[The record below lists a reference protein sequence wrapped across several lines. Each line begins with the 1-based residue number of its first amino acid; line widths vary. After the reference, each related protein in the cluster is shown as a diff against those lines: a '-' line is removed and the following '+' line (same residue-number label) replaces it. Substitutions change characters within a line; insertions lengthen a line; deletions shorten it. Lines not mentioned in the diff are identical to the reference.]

1 MIEKVREYFKK
12 FGIENR
18 IRELG
23 ESSATVALA
32 AHALGVSE
40 GRIAKSMSFDLGGKY
55 IIIVLAGDVKI
66 DNHKFKEEFKVKA
79 KLIPFDTVGDITGH
93 AAGGVCPFAVNDGIS
108 VYLDDSLKKYET
120 VFPACGSGNS
130 AAEFTPEE
138 LQKYSQN
145 FVKWVDVSKNI
156 EQ

>member
-32 AHALGVSE
+32 AHALGTDE
-40 GRIAKSMSFDLGGKY
+40 CRIAKSMGFDLGGKY

-66 DNHKFKEEFKVKA
+66 DNRKFKEEFKVKA
-79 KLIPFDTVGDITGH
+79 KLIPYDTVGDITGH
-93 AAGGVCPFAVNDGIS
+93 AAGGVCPFAVNDGID

-120 VFPACGSGNS
+120 VFPACGSSNS
-130 AAEFTPEE
+130 AAEFNPDE

-145 FVKWVDVSKNI
+145 FVKWVDVSKSV

>member
-32 AHALGVSE
+32 AHALGTTE
-40 GRIAKSMSFDLGGKY
+40 GRIAKSMGFDLGGKY

-66 DNHKFKEEFKVKA
+66 DNHKFKEECKFKA
-79 KLIPFDTVGDITGH
+79 KLIPYDTVGEITGH
-93 AAGGVCPFAVNDGIS
+93 AAGGVCPFAVNDGID
-108 VYLDDSLKKYET
+108 VYLDESLKKYET
-120 VFPACGSGNS
+120 VFPACGSSNS
-130 AAEFTPEE
+130 AAEFTPAE
-138 LQKYSQN
+138 LEKYSQN
-145 FVKWVDVSKNI
+145 FVKWVDVSKSI